1 MKHEITWKSARLF
14 MTFKHILNASVGLA
28 LIISTGACSIE
39 PEFDISGFGQ
49 VVGGYL
55 NTDKATYQ
63 GYDDSFSID
72 QQSILGLQAD
82 VQFNKYISA
91 SGQAVA
97 YASDTK
103 TSGLEWLF
111 VNITP
116 SQRWQVR
123 LGRHKT
129 PFFNYSDS
137 VDVGFTYP
145 WVSLPQQVY
154 NFYLFSSFEG
164 AFVRYDIPNKQ
175 YALNFE
181 AYWGAFD
188 DDYYIA
194 ETKVD
199 VEVDDLAGLI
209 TNLQVNNFT
218 FRLAYHQGNVNTK
231 LPNLQAFIDTLYN
244 VGFTKSADSLTVDG
258 HLDFIQ
264 ASVNYEN
271 PSYFSRAEWT
281 KIVPDILV
289 VPEIQAYYLSAGIYD
304 YPFTYHITFANSD
317 MKFSDP
323 VQEIPVG
330 VSPEL
335 DMLAFGYQTVFRA
348 LDKDELSSFSIGTRW
363 DWKPNIAF
371 KADLTFLRGEAD
383 QRSFYQITDPS
394 FDRHSTLF
402 QLAVSWVF

>member
-14 MTFKHILNASVGLA
+14 MTFKHILNASAGLA
-28 LIISTGACSIE
+28 LLISTGACSIE

-145 WVSLPQQVY
+145 WVTLPQQVY

-181 AYWGAFD
+181 AYWGSFD

-199 VEVDDLAGLI
+199 VEVDDLAGLM

-218 FRLAYHQGNVNTK
+218 FRLSYHQGNVNTK

-335 DMLAFGYQTVFRA
+335 DALAFGYQTVFRA
-348 LDKDELSSFSIGTRW
+348 LDKDELSSLSIGTRW

-371 KADLTFLRGEAD
+371 KADLTFLRGEPD